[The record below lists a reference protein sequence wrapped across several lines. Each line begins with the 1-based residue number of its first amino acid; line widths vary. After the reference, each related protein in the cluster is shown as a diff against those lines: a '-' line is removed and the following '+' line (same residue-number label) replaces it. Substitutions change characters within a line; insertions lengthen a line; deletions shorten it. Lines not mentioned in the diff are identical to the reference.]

1 MGNRNEKR
9 KVAWMEYLFRRNAQS
24 ASLKTEKAAKN
35 SNNSQLSPSQLRT
48 ITILSS
54 AKFEAQLIFLSTTK
68 YIFFIFKLFTYRKW
82 CYSCLFNWLCILG
95 LFWLGHCIFWF
106 TVLGPRLENFIEK
119 ERIRYVLI
127 TCFHEFC
134 KGAYDVRFLGR

>member
-1 MGNRNEKR
+1 MRKEKELEWTISLE
-9 KVAWMEYLFRRNAQS
+9 VAHRVLHWKLKRRQRTIN
-24 ASLKTEKAAKN
+24 
-35 SNNSQLSPSQLRT
+35 NNSQLSSAQLRT
-48 ITILSS
+48 ITIFSS
-54 AKFEAQLIFLSTTK
+54 AKFEAQLFFCQQQKSANFE
-68 YIFFIFKLFTYRKW
+68 IFFIFKLFTYRKW
-82 CYSCLFNWLCILG
+82 CYSYLFNWLCILG

-134 KGAYDVRFLGR
+134 N